1 MLTHRSKS
9 YNVTLPLLLDRVMT
23 ASSQWPQII
32 WIKPILKNDSVYQT
46 LRESKVPIHPLVP
59 LSYPSYLAAWQCT
72 TAWRW
77 SEFSSL
83 STWSPTFICNKRV
96 LVMTEVAFLFYF
108 VHNARDLVSPAS
120 ELRVSKQMNV
130 FIDTEE
136 KVVYLY
142 WIEAE
147 VYNLKSEIRNAVQ
160 KLSPIFQHNT

>member
-1 MLTHRSKS
+1 MYDCLALVWVQQFVHVITDLHLQQMCVRYDWS
-9 YNVTLPLLLDRVMT
+9 RVF
-23 ASSQWPQII
+23 
-32 WIKPILKNDSVYQT
+32 Y
-46 LRESKVPIHPLVP
+46 
-59 LSYPSYLAAWQCT
+59 
-72 TAWRW
+72 
-77 SEFSSL
+77 
-83 STWSPTFICNKRV
+83 
-96 LVMTEVAFLFYF
+96 FLFYF